1 MTKIKIRSLAVAV
14 LALMPCAAMAQ
25 SPPADTPARSFAM
38 PPLDELQATRER
50 PLFSPRR
57 RPDEQV
63 VTETERPVTQ
73 EAPESA
79 PFDLTGIVMGED
91 RAVAILHNRETQETV
106 HLRQGEAALSWS
118 VAEIAQ
124 RHVVLRNEGKQV
136 RLQLFEPKP
145 EGADGQAAAQP
156 APRPPPPNLD
166 NPRPRRTSPEQP
178 SLRRNSD
185 RQQRDRPQQQQ
196 RRRTNN

>member
-1 MTKIKIRSLAVAV
+1 MTKVKLRGLAVAV
-14 LALMPCAAMAQ
+14 LALMPCAVMAQ
-25 SPPADTPARSFAM
+25 SPPADAPVRSFAM

-63 VTETERPVTQ
+63 VTETETPVTQ
-73 EAPESA
+73 AAPESA

-106 HLRQGEAALSWS
+106 HLRQGETAQAWS

-124 RHVVLRNEGKQV
+124 RHVVLRSEDKQV

-145 EGADGQAAAQP
+145 EGAEGQAAAP
-156 APRPPPPNLD
+156 PPPRPPEINQQ
-166 NPRPRRTSPEQP
+166 RQRRASPDQP

-185 RQQRDRPQQQQ
+185 RQQRERQQ
-196 RRRTNN
+196 RRRTQ

>member
-1 MTKIKIRSLAVAV
+1 MTKINVGSLAVAL
-14 LALMPCAAMAQ
+14 LALMPGAALAQ
-25 SPPADTPARSFAM
+25 KPPADTPVRSFAM
-38 PPLDELQATRER
+38 PPLEELKATRER

-57 RPDEQV
+57 RPDEAV
-63 VTETERPVTQ
+63 VALPETPVTQ
-73 EAPESA
+73 APPETA
-79 PFDLTGIVMGED
+79 PFDLTGVVMGED

-106 HLRQGEAALSWS
+106 HLHQGETAQSWS

-124 RHVVLRNEGKQV
+124 RHVVLRNEGRQV

-145 EGADGQAAAQP
+145 EGADGEAAAHP
-156 APRPPPPNLD
+156 VPRPPTID
-166 NPRPRRTSPEQP
+166 YPRPRRVSPEQP

-185 RQQRDRPQQQQ
+185 RQQRERQQ

>member
-1 MTKIKIRSLAVAV
+1 MTTIKVGGLAVAI
-14 LALMPCAAMAQ
+14 LALMPCAAMTQ
-25 SPPADTPARSFAM
+25 SPPVDTPVRSFAM
-38 PPLDELQATRER
+38 PPLDGLQATRER

-63 VTETERPVTQ
+63 VTETEKPVTQ

-91 RAVAILHNRETQETV
+91 RAIAILHNRETQETV
-106 HLRQGEAALSWS
+106 HLRQGETAESWS
-118 VAEIAQ
+118 VTEIAQ
-124 RHVVLRNEGKQV
+124 RYVVLRNEGKQV
-136 RLQLFEPKP
+136 RLQLFDLKP
-145 EGADGQAAAQP
+145 EGAADGEAAARP
-156 APRPPPPNLD
+156 APRPPNLD
-166 NPRPRRTSPEQP
+166 YPRPRRSSPEQP

-185 RQQRDRPQQQQ
+185 RLQRDRPQ

>member
-1 MTKIKIRSLAVAV
+1 
-14 LALMPCAAMAQ
+14 MAQ
-25 SPPADTPARSFAM
+25 SPPADAPVRSFAM
-38 PPLDELQATRER
+38 PPLDELKATRER

-57 RPDEQV
+57 RPDEKIV
-63 VTETERPVTQ
+63 TTETEAPVTQ

-91 RAVAILHNRETQETV
+91 RAIAILHNRETQETV

-136 RLQLFEPKP
+136 RLQLFDPKP
-145 EGADGQAAAQP
+145 EGADGQAAA
-156 APRPPPPNLD
+156 RPPTRPPDLD
-166 NPRPRRTSPEQP
+166 NPRPRRMVPDQP

-185 RQQRDRPQQQQ
+185 RQQRDRQQQQ